1 MYYVLEVSI
10 QENLQI
16 EFTQNEK
23 HFLRDLYINATMAKF
38 HVVKFFILKFT
49 DSNVDYKN

>member
-23 HFLRDLYINATMAKF
+23 HFLRDLYINHGKVSCSQIF
-38 HVVKFFILKFT
+38 HFET
-49 DSNVDYKN
+49 H

>member
-16 EFTQNEK
+16 EFTQNK
-23 HFLRDLYINATMAKF
+23 KKTFLERFVHQPWQSFM
-38 HVVKFFILKFT
+38 
-49 DSNVDYKN
+49 

>member
-16 EFTQNEK
+16 EFTQNK
-23 HFLRDLYINATMAKF
+23 KNHFLRDLYINHGKVSCSQIF
-38 HVVKFFILKFT
+38 HFEIH
-49 DSNVDYKN
+49 

>member
-23 HFLRDLYINATMAKF
+23 HFLRDLYIN
-38 HVVKFFILKFT
+38 HGKFFILKFT